1 MTFIMNCITLIGFIP
16 WLIWADYG
24 WPIIVSATIMA
35 VAMVI
40 CGVYVLKSRR
50 K

>member
-1 MTFIMNCITLIGFIP
+1 MTFIMNGITLIGFIP
-16 WLIWADYG
+16 LLIWADYG
-24 WPIIVSATIMA
+24 WPKIVSATIMA

-40 CGVYVLKSRR
+40 CGVYVLSRR